1 MSTPSRWL
9 RHHRYALA
17 VALRRLRQHPFSSLA
32 NIIVIALMLAVP
44 ILGAS
49 ILQSSQPLARELAVA
64 PELTLFLKAD
74 TPPSTQQALLGR
86 IRQDAGDQIAQAR
99 LMPRDQAMAQ
109 LRADPTWARALD
121 ALPDNPLPDA
131 LIVTLRDSDA
141 PARVAADLAAAWR
154 AWPEI
159 QEIQLDS
166 EWVRRLESLLSF
178 VRVGLGLLA
187 GAVVIVVLATVF
199 NTVRLQALTQREEIA
214 VARLVGATEPFVRR
228 PFLYLGALT
237 GLAASLLA
245 LLLAWLALAPLNAIL
260 GSFARSYGVDWA
272 IRLPAAP
279 DLLLSA
285 LLVALLGAIAAR
297 LSVTRRTRF

>member
-1 MSTPSRWL
+1 MTRWL
-9 RHHRYALA
+9 RHHRYALG
-17 VALRRLRQHPFSSLA
+17 VALRRLCQHPFSSLA
-32 NIIVIALMLAVP
+32 NIAVIALMLAVP

-49 ILQSSQPLARELAVA
+49 VLQSSQPLARQLAVA
-64 PELTLFLKAD
+64 PELTLFLKSG
-74 TPPSTQQALLGR
+74 TPATTQQALLARVQAEGGER
-86 IRQDAGDQIAQAR
+86 IAQAR
-99 LMPRDQAMAQ
+99 LMPRDRAMAQ

-141 PARVAADLAAAWR
+141 PAQEAADLAQTWR
-154 AWPEI
+154 QWPEV

-166 EWVRRLESLLSF
+166 EWVRRLESLLAF
-178 VRVGLGLLA
+178 VRVGLGMLA
-187 GAVVIVVLATVF
+187 GAVAIVVLATVF

-245 LLLAWLALAPLNAIL
+245 LLLAWLALTPLNTIL
-260 GSFARSYGVDWA
+260 GGFARSYGVDWA
-272 IRLPAAP
+272 IRLPASS
-279 DLLLSA
+279 DLLLSG